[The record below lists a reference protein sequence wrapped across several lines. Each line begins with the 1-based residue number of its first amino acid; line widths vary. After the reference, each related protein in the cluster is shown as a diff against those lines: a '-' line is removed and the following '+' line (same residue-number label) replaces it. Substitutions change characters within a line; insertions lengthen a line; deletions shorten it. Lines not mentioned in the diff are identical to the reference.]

1 VFFLYDPARLM
12 ARKKLP
18 LHTKILIG
26 GLLGVAGGILAHFL
40 VGDSPGLAS
49 FIKYVTL
56 PVGQIFLRLLFML
69 VIPLIFSAL
78 VLGVAGMGD
87 PRALG
92 RIGLKSLLYTVV
104 VSAIAVLLGV
114 TLVNLLRPGEGL
126 SPELKARL
134 AASALQKT
142 TAPAGA
148 PGAAATPGAP
158 PAAATPAA
166 PAAPAPGAAIGDKS
180 PVDLLVEIVPRN
192 PVKAAADGDFLA
204 IMFFSLMIGIGLALT
219 RTPAAQRFQEAVEG
233 LLDISMRLIDI
244 VISFAP
250 IGVAALLF
258 NLTAQLGYEVL
269 GQLARYVG
277 VVLLALFIHQFVVYS
292 LAVKFLGGMSPLTF
306 FRGIQEAMVTAF
318 STSSSN
324 ATLPT
329 ALRVA
334 EEELHLPPNVSRF
347 VLTIG
352 ATMNQNGTAL
362 FEGVT
367 VLFLAQFYGVALSLT
382 QQLTVVVI
390 CILGG
395 IGTAG
400 VPSGSIPVVAMIL
413 GLVGIPVEGIGLILG
428 VDRFLDMCRT
438 VLNVSGDLA
447 AAVVVSRGEGGNP
460 SAGHESAVK

>member
-1 VFFLYDPARLM
+1 M

-26 GLLGVAGGILAHFL
+26 GLLGILAGIAAHFL
-40 VGDSPGLAS
+40 MGGSPALAS
-49 FIKYVTL
+49 FIKYVTAPL
-56 PVGQIFLRLLFML
+56 GQIFLRLLFML
-69 VIPLIFSAL
+69 VLPLIFSAL

-87 PRALG
+87 PRSLG

-104 VSAIAVLLGV
+104 VSAIAVFIGI
-114 TLVNLLRPGEGL
+114 TLVNLIRPGEGIPPEVRTRL
-126 SPELKARL
+126 QQSASP
-134 AASALQKT
+134 
-142 TAPAGA
+142 
-148 PGAAATPGAP
+148 P
-158 PAAATPAA
+158 PAAAPATGA
-166 PAAPAPGAAIGDKS
+166 PAAATEKS
-180 PVDLLVEIVPRN
+180 PVDLIVEIVPRN
-192 PVKAAADGDFLA
+192 PIKSAADGDFLG
-204 IMFFSLMIGIGLALT
+204 IMFFSLMIGLGVALV
-219 RTPAAQRFQEAVEG
+219 RTPAVQRFQEAVEG
-233 LLDISMRLIDI
+233 LLDVSMRLIDL
-244 VISFAP
+244 VLAFAP
-250 IGVAALLF
+250 LGVFALLF
-258 NLTAQLGYEVL
+258 NLTAQLGYEIL
-269 GQLARYVG
+269 GQLAQYVLT
-277 VVLLALFIHQFVVYS
+277 VLLALLIHQFIVYS
-292 LAVKFLGGMSPLTF
+292 LAVRVLGGMSPVKF

-334 EEELHLPPNVSRF
+334 EEKLLLPPSVSRF

-367 VLFLAQFYGVALSLT
+367 VLFLAQFYGIDLSLT
-382 QQLTVVVI
+382 QQLTVVII

-400 VPSGSIPVVAMIL
+400 VPSGSIPVIAMIL
-413 GLVGIPVEGIGLILG
+413 GLVGIPPEGIGLILG

-447 AAVVVSRGEGGNP
+447 AAVVVSRGEGAPPAP
-460 SAGHESAVK
+460 SEA

>member
-1 VFFLYDPARLM
+1 MGKGCLHRPRFPLGLRLSM
-12 ARKKLP
+12 ARKKIP
-18 LHTKILIG
+18 LHTRILIG
-26 GLLGVAGGILAHFL
+26 GLLGAVAGIIAYLTAG
-40 VGDSPGLAS
+40 GSPGLQS
-49 FIKYVTL
+49 FITYVTS
-56 PVGQIFLRLLFML
+56 PIGKIFLNLLFML

-87 PRALG
+87 PRSLG
-92 RIGLKSLLYTVV
+92 RIGLKSLLYTVC
-104 VSAIAVLLGV
+104 VSAIAVLLGI
-114 TLVNLLRPGEGL
+114 TLVNVFRPGDVI

-134 AASALQKT
+134 EASAAQRI
-142 TAPAGA
+142 AQA
-148 PGAAATPGAP
+148 
-158 PAAATPAA
+158 PAAAPSTA
-166 PAAPAPGAAIGDKS
+166 PKS
-180 PVDLLVEIVPRN
+180 GIDMVVDIVPRN
-192 PVKAAADGDFLA
+192 PIKAAAEGDMLA
-204 IMFFSLMIGIGLALT
+204 VMFFSLFVGIGLALV
-219 RTPAAQRFQEAVEG
+219 RTPAALRFQEAVEG
-233 LLDISMRLIDI
+233 LLDVSMRLIDL
-244 VISFAP
+244 VIAFAP
-250 IGVAALLF
+250 LGVAALLF

-269 GQLARYVG
+269 QQLAIYVG
-277 VVLLALFIHQFVVYS
+277 VVLLALAIHQFVVYS
-292 LAVKFLGGMSPLTF
+292 LAVKLLGGMSPLTF
-306 FRGIQEAMVTAF
+306 FKGIQEAMVTAF

-367 VLFLAQFYGVALSLT
+367 VLFLAQFYGIHLSLA
-382 QQLTVVVI
+382 QQAMVVGI

-447 AAVVVSRGEGGNP
+447 AAVVVSRGEEGLPVPEPVAEG
-460 SAGHESAVK
+460 

>member
-1 VFFLYDPARLM
+1 M

-40 VGDSPGLAS
+40 VGDSPGLAT

-78 VLGVAGMGD
+78 VLGVAGIGD
-87 PRALG
+87 PRSLG

-114 TLVNLLRPGEGL
+114 TLVNLFRPGEGL

-142 TAPAGA
+142 TAPSTPAA
-148 PGAAATPGAP
+148 PGAPAP
-158 PAAATPAA
+158 ATPAA
-166 PAAPAPGAAIGDKS
+166 PAAGSAVTDKS
-180 PVDLLVEIVPRN
+180 PVDMLVEIVPRN
-192 PVKAAADGDFLA
+192 PVKAAADGEFLA
-204 IMFFSLMIGIGLALT
+204 IMFFSLMVGLGLALT
-219 RTPAAQRFQEAVEG
+219 RTPAALRFQEAVEG
-233 LLDISMRLIDI
+233 LLDVSMRLIDI
-244 VISFAP
+244 VIGFAP
-250 IGVAALLF
+250 LGVAALLF

-277 VVLLALFIHQFVVYS
+277 VVLLALAIHQFVVYS
-292 LAVKFLGGMSPLTF
+292 LAVKLLGGMSPLTF

-334 EEELHLPPNVSRF
+334 EEELHLPPSVSRF

-367 VLFLAQFYGVALSLT
+367 VLFLAQFYGVTLSLT

-413 GLVGIPVEGIGLILG
+413 GLVGIPAEGIGLILG

-447 AAVVVSRGEGGNP
+447 AAVVVSRGEGEAP
-460 SAGHESAVK
+460 RSALAAEA

>member
-1 VFFLYDPARLM
+1 M
-12 ARKKLP
+12 ARKLP

-26 GLLGVAGGILAHFL
+26 GLIGAVGGILAHFA
-40 VGDSPGLAS
+40 VGDTPGLAA

-56 PVGQIFLRLLFML
+56 PIGQIFLRLLFML

-87 PRALG
+87 PRHLG
-92 RIGLKSLLYTVV
+92 RIGFKSLVYTVV
-104 VSAIAVLLGV
+104 VSAIAVMLGV
-114 TLVNLLRPGEGL
+114 TLVNLFRPGEGL

-142 TAPAGA
+142 AAPA
-148 PGAAATPGAP
+148 ATT
-158 PAAATPAA
+158 TPAA
-166 PAAPAPGAAIGDKS
+166 PGPPGAAGPPTAPASEKGPI
-180 PVDLLVEIVPRN
+180 DLLVEIVPRN

-204 IMFFSLMIGIGLALT
+204 IMFFSLMVGLGLALT

-233 LLDISMRLIDI
+233 LLDVSMRLIDM
-244 VISFAP
+244 VIAFAP
-250 IGVAALLF
+250 LGVMALLF

-277 VVLLALFIHQFVVYS
+277 VVLLALAIHQFIVYS
-292 LAVKFLGGMSPLTF
+292 LAVKFLGGMSPLAF

-367 VLFLAQFYGVALSLT
+367 VLFLAQFYGVPLSLT
-382 QQLTVVVI
+382 QQLMVVVI

-395 IGTAG
+395 VGTAG

-413 GLVGIPVEGIGLILG
+413 GLVGIPGEGIGLILG

-447 AAVVVSRGEGGNP
+447 AAVVVSRGEEGAP
-460 SAGHESAVK
+460 APAMAGA

>member
-1 VFFLYDPARLM
+1 M

-26 GLLGVAGGILAHFL
+26 GLLGIAGGILAHFTL
-40 VGDSPGLAS
+40 GDTPGLAA
-49 FIKYVTL
+49 FIKWVTL
-56 PVGQIFLRLLFML
+56 PIGQIFLRLLFML

-92 RIGLKSLLYTVV
+92 RIGLKSLVYTVV

-114 TLVNLLRPGEGL
+114 TLVNVLRPGEGL

-142 TAPAGA
+142 TAPATA
-148 PGAAATPGAP
+148 PAP
-158 PAAATPAA
+158 TAGAATPAV
-166 PAAPAPGAAIGDKS
+166 DKS
-180 PVDLLVEIVPRN
+180 PIDMLVEIVPRN
-192 PVKAAADGDFLA
+192 PVKSAADGDFLGL
-204 IMFFSLMIGIGLALT
+204 MFFSLMIGLGVALT
-219 RTPAAQRFQEAVEG
+219 RTPAVQRFQEAVEG
-233 LLDISMRLIDI
+233 LLDVSMRLIDM
-244 VISFAP
+244 VIAFAP
-250 IGVAALLF
+250 LGVAALLF

-277 VVLLALFIHQFVVYS
+277 VVLLALAIHQFLVYS
-292 LAVKFLGGMSPLTF
+292 LAVKLLGGMSPVRF

-334 EEELHLPPNVSRF
+334 EEELRLPPSVSRF

-362 FEGVT
+362 FEGIT
-367 VLFLAQFYGVALSLT
+367 VLFLAQFYGVPLSLT

-395 IGTAG
+395 VGTAG

-413 GLVGIPVEGIGLILG
+413 GLVGIPGEGIGLILG

-447 AAVVVSRGEGGNP
+447 AAVVVSRGEGRGEGEIP
-460 SAGHESAVK
+460 VEPAGA

>member
-1 VFFLYDPARLM
+1 M
-12 ARKKLP
+12 ARKLP

-26 GLLGVAGGILAHFL
+26 GLVGVCGGIVAHFTMGL
-40 VGDSPGLAS
+40 DPGLAS
-49 FIKYVTL
+49 FIQYVTL
-56 PVGQIFLRLLFML
+56 PIGQIFLRLLFML

-87 PRALG
+87 PRSLG

-104 VSAIAVLLGV
+104 VSAIAVLIGV
-114 TLVNLLRPGEGL
+114 TLVNVFRPGEGL

-134 AASALQKT
+134 AASALQRT
-142 TAPAGA
+142 TSPS
-148 PGAAATPGAP
+148 AT
-158 PAAATPAA
+158 TAA
-166 PAAPAPGAAIGDKS
+166 PAVDRS
-180 PVDLLVEIVPRN
+180 PIDLLVEIVPRN

-204 IMFFSLMIGIGLALT
+204 IMFFSLMVGLGVSLT
-219 RTPAAQRFQEAVEG
+219 RTPAARRFQEAVEG
-233 LLDISMRLIDI
+233 LLDVSMRLIDM

-277 VVLLALFIHQFVVYS
+277 VVLLALAIHQFVVYS
-292 LAVKFLGGMSPLTF
+292 LAVKLLGGMSPRRF
-306 FRGIQEAMVTAF
+306 FSGIQEAMITAF

-334 EEELHLPPNVSRF
+334 EEELLLPPNVSRF

-367 VLFLAQFYGVALSLT
+367 VLFLAQFYGVPLSLT
-382 QQLTVVVI
+382 QQLTVVII

-395 IGTAG
+395 VGTAG
-400 VPSGSIPVVAMIL
+400 VPAGSIPVVAMIL
-413 GLVGIPVEGIGLILG
+413 GLVGIPAEGIGLILG

-447 AAVVVSRGEGGNP
+447 AAVVVSRGEEEALP
-460 SAGHESAVK
+460 SAAAVEV

>member
-1 VFFLYDPARLM
+1 M

-40 VGDSPGLAS
+40 VGDDPGLAT

-56 PVGQIFLRLLFML
+56 PLGQIFLRLLFML

-78 VLGVAGMGD
+78 VMGVAGMGD

-92 RIGLKSLLYTVV
+92 RIGLKSLLYTVA
-104 VSAIAVLLGV
+104 VSAIAVFIGV
-114 TLVNLLRPGEGL
+114 TLVNVLRPGEGIP
-126 SPELKARL
+126 PEVRARL
-134 AASALQKT
+134 QQN
-142 TAPAGA
+142 
-148 PGAAATPGAP
+148 AP
-158 PAAATPAA
+158 PSAAPAATPATGA
-166 PAAPAPGAAIGDKS
+166 TAAAAAPEKSAI
-180 PVDLLVEIVPRN
+180 DLIVEIVPRN
-192 PVKAAADGDFLA
+192 PVKSAADGDFLG
-204 IMFFSLMIGIGLALT
+204 IMFFSLMIGLGVALV
-219 RTPAAQRFQEAVEG
+219 RTPATQKFQDAVEG
-233 LLDISMRLIDI
+233 LLEVSMRLIDL
-244 VISFAP
+244 VLAFAP
-250 IGVAALLF
+250 IGVFALLF
-258 NLTAQLGYEVL
+258 NLTAQLGYEIL
-269 GQLARYVG
+269 GQLASYVG
-277 VVLLALFIHQFVVYS
+277 TVLLALLIHQFIVYS
-292 LAVKFLGGMSPLTF
+292 LAVRVLGGMSPVRF
-306 FRGIQEAMVTAF
+306 FKGIQEAMVTAF

-334 EEELHLPPNVSRF
+334 EEELRLPPSISRF

-367 VLFLAQFYGVALSLT
+367 VLFLAQFYGIQLSLT
-382 QQLTVVVI
+382 QQLTVVII

-400 VPSGSIPVVAMIL
+400 VPSGSIPVIAMIL
-413 GLVGIPVEGIGLILG
+413 GLVGVPAEGIGLILG

-447 AAVVVSRGEGGNP
+447 AAVVVSRGEGP
-460 SAGHESAVK
+460 ALPPVAAEV